1 MGSLSNHSKHIYSS
15 LVITTII
22 LIIFLTT
29 KRALSFLNNDG
40 NLRHNNVCVWSV
52 FVNSSGEWKL
62 GSLEYVSPADGNP
75 MPPFKVSPALEV
87 YDPPEKND
95 QSKLK
100 AATKWYAIPY

>member
-1 MGSLSNHSKHIYSS
+1 M
-15 LVITTII
+15 
-22 LIIFLTT
+22 
-29 KRALSFLNNDG
+29 
-40 NLRHNNVCVWSV
+40 RHNNVCVWSV

-75 MPPFKVSPALEV
+75 MPPIKVPPSLEV

-100 AATKWYAIPY
+100 ASTKWYDEYEFLYQFYIIVSTFIQQLCRYVGIGLFSLGIV